1 MDGPFGKSSRPAP
14 LRRSL
19 WSTLSLVRHRL
30 SIFVLTSVVSVV
42 GCGSTQK
49 ASETPPAGS
58 AAAPSSQPSRA
69 LPASG
74 RRSAA
79 ESNGVIREHR
89 PEFRA
94 CYDRARA
101 AHPELAGKVEIM
113 FSISPDGTVKDASV
127 DETKSDIR
135 DAGLS
140 ACLVSTVLAIKFP
153 ASTEEVGAKMHY
165 PFDFKPGPVKHTV
178 GEPDLQ

>member
-1 MDGPFGKSSRPAP
+1 
-14 LRRSL
+14 
-19 WSTLSLVRHRL
+19 VRHLL
-30 SIFVLTSVVSVV
+30 STFVLITAASVV
-42 GCGSTQK
+42 GCASTQK
-49 ASETPPAGS
+49 ATEPPPAAS

-94 CYDRARA
+94 CYDRALA
-101 AHPELAGKVEIM
+101 AHPGIAGKVEIA
-113 FSISPDGTVKDASV
+113 FSILPDGTVKDASV
-127 DETKSDIR
+127 DEMKSETR

-178 GEPDLQ
+178 GDPDLQ